1 MSFKSLH
8 QPRAGKRPQLSN
20 LNPCTLLKPG
30 TEFQRT
36 TEWFM
41 YSTLG
46 RNTVRVWHLCAN

>member
-8 QPRAGKRPQLSN
+8 QPRAGKRLQLSN
-20 LNPCTLLKPG
+20 LNLCTLLKPG